1 MSFHTIQG
9 IVNVRDLG
17 MTKTESLKKLMVR
30 QERQVGKQICRLQ
43 SDLLNSNTPRMFRV
57 SREDMRVDPMK
68 GA

>member
-1 MSFHTIQG
+1 
-9 IVNVRDLG
+9 

-57 SREDMRVDPMK
+57 LREDMRVDPVK

>member
-1 MSFHTIQG
+1 
-9 IVNVRDLG
+9 